1 VGDILSSKYEYGI
14 YNATRILCGAGSMSV
29 RLSARQKQRRLGFA
43 GERHTGRRYRSIVA
57 GAVLQAAALSSK
69 CG

>member
-1 VGDILSSKYEYGI
+1 MNMVFTTLPAYYAEQD
-14 YNATRILCGAGSMSV
+14 LCPFVCLPDKSNGGC
-29 RLSARQKQRRLGFA
+29 GFA